1 MDMRMLASGLGLVL
15 LVAAAQARAADC
27 PVTHDQLAEALK
39 QSVKPSGG
47 PGNGGLDNNE
57 WAAVVAR
64 DGTVCAIAF
73 SGAKPDDQWLGSR
86 GIAAE
91 KANTANALSLQKF
104 ALSTANLYAAT
115 QPGGPLY
122 GLEASNP
129 VATDVLYAGDAKQ
142 FGSVNDAMIGK
153 HLGGVIVF
161 GGGLALYDGR
171 DVVGRPG
178 RQRQHRERRYI
189 TSPGGCVRGKLRR
202 SGARWHHRPTTTTPS
217 STTTSS
223 PTRRAYRA
231 VAIRCAAARGTRSR
245 STSMAASFRPGRKR
259 CSSMTRRAAF
269 GIAAWQSC
277 APPRS
282 RGAAC
287 AAAAAG
293 HGHWRV
299 PLIGSGVDREYGAG
313 GSPHA
318 RRRRAAPAGHA

>member
-15 LVAAAQARAADC
+15 LMATAQARAADC

-171 DVVGRPG
+171 DVVGGLGASGDTACADHNIAWRL
-178 RQRQHRERRYI
+178 RQKLKLDQV
-189 TSPGGCVRGKLRR
+189 PGGVSPDHNDAILYDIKPDKTSV
-202 SGARWHHRPTTTTPS
+202 SGYGHPLCGGQEDKV
-217 STTTSS
+217 
-223 PTRRAYRA
+223 A
-231 VAIRCAAARGTRSR
+231 VDI
-245 STSMAASFRPGRKR
+245 
-259 CSSMTRRAAF
+259 
-269 GIAAWQSC
+269 
-277 APPRS
+277 
-282 RGAAC
+282 
-287 AAAAAG
+287 
-293 HGHWRV
+293 H
-299 PLIGSGVDREYGAG
+299 SGVIPTWKKAMQ
-313 GSPHA
+313 
-318 RRRRAAPAGHA
+318 